1 MDRTRLKTDKQVSH
15 VREGG
20 TSAWW
25 NKTCVAGCPMVTMI
39 VRDGI
44 KQVLKEHVP
53 KLREVIA
60 A

>member
-1 MDRTRLKTDKQVSH
+1 MHRTRLKTDKQVSH

-25 NKTCVAGCPMVTMI
+25 NKCCVARCPMVTMI

-44 KQVLKEHVP
+44 KQVLKEQVP

>member
-1 MDRTRLKTDKQVSH
+1 MHRTRLKTDKQVSH

-25 NKTCVAGCPMVTMI
+25 NKTCVTGCPMATM
-39 VRDGI
+39 VSWNVMKR
-44 KQVLKEHVP
+44 VLKEQVP

>member
-1 MDRTRLKTDKQVSH
+1 MDGTRLKTDKQASH
-15 VREGG
+15 VREDG

-25 NKTCVAGCPMVTMI
+25 NKTCVADCPMATM
-39 VRDGI
+39 VLWNVMKR
-44 KQVLKEHVP
+44 VLKEQVP